1 MELRQTAALRV
12 LNGARGLATR
22 GMIPR
27 VRTNIRN
34 SVSGIVLLLVG
45 ASPFCAQQPPAPVS
59 IEVHAGHML
68 GEFQPVWN
76 FFGHDE
82 PNFTY
87 APNGQKLLAELA
99 ALGPA
104 PVYIRT
110 HNLFTTGDG
119 TASLKWGSTN
129 VYTEDAAGNPV
140 YSWAILDS
148 IFDTYREKRIKP
160 LVEIGFMP
168 EALSTHPEPYRH
180 NFPNGSIYTG
190 WAYPPKDYQKWAELV
205 FQFVRHLRERY
216 GDAELKTWLWEVWNE
231 PDIAYW
237 KGTPEEYFKLYD
249 FTVDA
254 ALRAF
259 PQARIGGPDST
270 GASYP
275 KAAEFLRQFLDH
287 CAHQKNFVTGKI
299 GSRVD
304 FISFHPKGS
313 PAWKGDHV
321 EMGISRQLASIE
333 AGFKIVASFP
343 EWARTP
349 IVLGESDPDGCAAC
363 TATRDPQYGYR
374 NTSLFAAYVAE
385 TLSQSYALA
394 AETHVNLLG
403 SVTWSFEFE
412 NQPYFEGFR
421 ELATNGID
429 KPVLNTFRMFGLLGA
444 NRIELTSSAAL
455 PVDEMIRSGVRSAAD
470 INGIATRADRELSV
484 LLWNYHDDDVPAPES
499 QIELNIDGLPAAAKQ
514 ILVEHFRVDSTHSN
528 SYTAW
533 KEMGSP
539 QAPSPDQYATLAR
552 AGQLQLLSSPEWTGV
567 DRGAAHVKFSLPRE
581 SVSLLRIS
589 WR

>member
-1 MELRQTAALRV
+1 MSKGLRFGFAILIFAALFSAPFSAQEDPPPV
-12 LNGARGLATR
+12 T
-22 GMIPR
+22 IQ
-27 VRTNIRN
+27 VRA
-34 SVSGIVLLLVG
+34 GQPLG
-45 ASPFCAQQPPAPVS
+45 PFTA
-59 IEVHAGHML
+59 I
-68 GEFQPVWN
+68 WN
-76 FFGHDE
+76 YFGYDE

-87 APNGQKLLAELA
+87 APNGKKLLGELS
-99 ALGPA
+99 ALSSV
-104 PVYIRT
+104 PVYART
-110 HNLFTTGDG
+110 HNLFTSGDG

-129 VYTEDAAGNPV
+129 VYTEDAAGNPA
-140 YSWAILDS
+140 YSWTILDR
-148 IFDTYREKRIKP
+148 IFDTYREKGIKP

-216 GDAELKTWLWEVWNE
+216 GEAELKTWLWEVWNE

-275 KAAEFLRQFLDH
+275 KAAEFLHQFLDH
-287 CAHQKNFVTGKI
+287 CAHQRNYVTGET
-299 GSRVD
+299 GSHVD

-313 PAWKGDHV
+313 PSWKGDHV

-333 AGFKIVASFP
+333 AGFKIVASFR
-343 EWARTP
+343 EYQRTP

-363 TATRDPQYGYR
+363 AATRDPQYGYR

-385 TLSQSYALA
+385 TLSRTYDLA
-394 AETHVNLLG
+394 AASHVNVLG

-412 NQPYFEGFR
+412 NQPYFEGYR

-429 KPVLNTFRMFGLLGA
+429 KPVLNTFRMFGLLSG
-444 NRIELTSSAAL
+444 NRVALESSAAL
-455 PVDEMIRSGVRSAAD
+455 PAEEMIRSGVRAASD
-470 INGIATRADRELSV
+470 VDGIATRGDRSVEV
-484 LLWNYHDDDVPAPES
+484 LLSNYHDDDVAAPDV
-499 QIELNIDGLPAAAKQ
+499 QINLTIQDLPVKADRA
-514 ILVEHFRVDSTHSN
+514 LVEHFRVDSAHSN
-528 SYTAW
+528 SFTSW

-539 QAPSPDQYATLAR
+539 QNPSEAQQEALER
-552 AGQLQLLSSPEWTGV
+552 AGQLHLLTSPEWITPS
-567 DRGAAHVKFSLPRE
+567 RGDVQVKFTLPRE

-589 WR
+589 WQ